1 MPEDYYPKAPEE
13 LQAENA
19 ALRERVT
26 LLQESVGSLQA
37 ALAARD
43 AEIFRLRNPKPKTR
57 TLDPRAA
64 DKFARPWRG

>member
-1 MPEDYYPKAPEE
+1 MADRYPKSLDE

-37 ALAARD
+37 AIAARD
-43 AEIFRLRNPKPKTR
+43 AEIFRLRNPKPKAR
-57 TLDPRAA
+57 VLDPRAT